1 MVATRDEA
9 FELAGR
15 VRAGLEEIYGGR
27 LCGVYLY
34 GSAVRGELRADSD
47 LDIAIVLDEIVDRF
61 AEHERVSELGARL
74 SLEAST
80 VISFLFVSRADFE
93 AGSFAV
99 HRAIKSE
106 GVLA

>member
-9 FELAGR
+9 LGIASR
-15 VRAGLEEIYGGR
+15 VRVGLEEIYGGR

-34 GSAVRGELRADSD
+34 GSAARGQLRADSD

-61 AEHERVSELGARL
+61 AEHERVSELGADL
-74 SLEAST
+74 SLDANT
-80 VISFLFVSRADFE
+80 VVSFLFVSRADFE

-106 GVLA
+106 GVSA